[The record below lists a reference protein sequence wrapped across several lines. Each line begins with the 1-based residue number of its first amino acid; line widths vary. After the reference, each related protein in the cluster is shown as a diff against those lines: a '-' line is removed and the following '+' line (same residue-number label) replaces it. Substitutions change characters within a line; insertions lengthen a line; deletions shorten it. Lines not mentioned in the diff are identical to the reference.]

1 MTKHN
6 RILNVLKEG
15 DSNGDGWSLELN
27 TSQGRTVFAVA
38 VDQSVHRSR
47 TGPTWSYIFE
57 NQGWTSIDL
66 GTPGSYDA
74 LKVAYSTIGRAP
86 SDIKRVIISHGHSD
100 HDGTVTDFMRDSKP
114 ELWAHETYKPLK
126 KYIPWEI
133 HYKKGSLLHKELN
146 RIAEEKIQPY
156 YEPDAAREATD
167 QKYFEERRQTEVAK
181 DLRDGYEL
189 SDLKIM
195 STPGH
200 SPDQICLLLDD
211 FIFTGDHIL
220 PEITPHPTG
229 KMVFRTSI
237 LENLP
242 DFLKDPSEFY
252 GLGTYLNS
260 LGKVIK
266 LGPNYTI
273 LPAHRLYNKSR
284 FNWQGIERAKQIIKH
299 HEHRLDSMLNKLQNN
314 TSNLEETTRGIFERS
329 KLLGPNLYA
338 AMSEIVAHLEFLEDT
353 GDIAIGAS
361 GDISKQ
367 GTGTNYKTYISRLVH
382 PNL

>member
-1 MTKHN
+1 M
-6 RILNVLKEG
+6 
-15 DSNGDGWSLELN
+15 
-27 TSQGRTVFAVA
+27 
-38 VDQSVHRSR
+38 
-47 TGPTWSYIFE
+47 
-57 NQGWTSIDL
+57 
-66 GTPGSYDA
+66 
-74 LKVAYSTIGRAP
+74 
-86 SDIKRVIISHGHSD
+86 
-100 HDGTVTDFMRDSKP
+100 
-114 ELWAHETYKPLK
+114 
-126 KYIPWEI
+126 
-133 HYKKGSLLHKELN
+133 
-146 RIAEEKIQPY
+146 
-156 YEPDAAREATD
+156 
-167 QKYFEERRQTEVAK
+167 
-181 DLRDGYEL
+181 
-189 SDLKIM
+189 
-195 STPGH
+195 
-200 SPDQICLLLDD
+200 
-211 FIFTGDHIL
+211 